1 MTEYLTK
8 VSGELPVKAESLN
21 KSKVEDLTKGTVQDL
36 KNFDSKN
43 IGEYKLIQ
51 NNLEKYPKGYIY
63 INSDKDWQQLSEGS
77 ITFNI
82 FDEPGDNVFKLLK
95 ELIVLN
101 LIKTHFIIIKLEAAS
116 KNNYVYFYLNS
127 TPEIIDERNGIVQFK
142 ITKSDFIGSEGSPN
156 LKDKYNLSYTLKD
169 PANQK
174 NIIKLPLLIPTK
186 VTIPKDAGEFIT
198 DKQRD
203 LANIKPMKTEVKPVD
218 PCDFGEIIKHQ
229 NLILFAIALLVIYY
243 FSINKL

>member
-8 VSGELPVKAESLN
+8 VSSELPVKA
-21 KSKVEDLTKGTVQDL
+21 EDLTKGTVQDL

-63 INSDKDWQQLSEGS
+63 INSDKDWKQLSEGS

-82 FDEPGDNVFKLLK
+82 FDEPGDNVYKLLK

-101 LIKTHFIIIKLEAAS
+101 LIKTHFIIIKLEAVL
-116 KNNYVYFYLNS
+116 KDNYVYFYLNS

-174 NIIKLPLLIPTK
+174 NIIKLPKI
-186 VTIPKDAGEFIT
+186 E
-198 DKQRD
+198 
-203 LANIKPMKTEVKPVD
+203 
-218 PCDFGEIIKHQ
+218 
-229 NLILFAIALLVIYY
+229 
-243 FSINKL
+243 

>member
-8 VSGELPVKAESLN
+8 VSSELPVKA
-21 KSKVEDLTKGTVQDL
+21 EDLTKGTVQDL
-36 KNFDSKN
+36 KNFDSKK

-63 INSDKDWQQLSEGS
+63 INSEQDWKQLSEGNVS
-77 ITFNI
+77 FNI
-82 FDEPGDNVFKLLK
+82 FDEPGDNIFKLLK

-101 LIKTHFIIIKLEAAS
+101 ISKTNFIIIKLEATA

-142 ITKSDFIGSEGSPN
+142 ITKTDFIGSEGSPN

-174 NIIKLPLLIPTK
+174 NIIELPLLIPGK
-186 VTIPKDAGEFIT
+186 VSIPKDAAQFVT
-198 DKQRD
+198 DKERD
-203 LANIKPMKTEVKPVD
+203 LANRKPMKTEVKPID

-229 NLILFAIALLVIYY
+229 NLILFGIALLVIYY